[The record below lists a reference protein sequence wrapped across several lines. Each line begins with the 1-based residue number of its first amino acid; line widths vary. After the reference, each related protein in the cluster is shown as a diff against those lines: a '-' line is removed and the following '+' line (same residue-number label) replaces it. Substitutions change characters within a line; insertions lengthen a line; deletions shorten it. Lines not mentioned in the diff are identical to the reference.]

1 MIHRDG
7 NRMRENLLSVCA
19 VAYTIGPAVEGA
31 RPPAQCRLGV
41 PRKGP
46 LAFFVIQRLVIFQL
60 PGPVFMAKSKIPIY
74 GAIAANVA
82 IAVTKFVVAGIT
94 GSSAMLSEGIHSA
107 VDTLNGVLLLVGLKL
122 SQRPATPEH
131 PFGHGKELYFW
142 SLIVA
147 VLIFGLGGG
156 VSFYEG
162 VLHIRNPEPMRDPMW
177 NYVVLG
183 VAGVFEGSSFVIALR
198 QFRKQSGGVPFWE
211 ALHRSKDP
219 TNYTVLAEDS
229 AALVGLVVAALGIAS
244 SQHFEKPELDGAA
257 SLIIGLLL
265 AGVAVA
271 LILESR
277 SLLIGEGIRPE
288 TARAIRRIALGEPKV
303 RDVGRVLSMYVGPDD
318 VLVTMDLDF
327 DDGTAAADAAA
338 AIASVERQVR
348 ERYPMIKRLFIEAG
362 AAPTQQRWSR
372 PDSTQAP
379 PAEPQ

>member
-1 MIHRDG
+1 
-7 NRMRENLLSVCA
+7 
-19 VAYTIGPAVEGA
+19 
-31 RPPAQCRLGV
+31 
-41 PRKGP
+41 
-46 LAFFVIQRLVIFQL
+46 
-60 PGPVFMAKSKIPIY
+60 MAKSKVAIY

-147 VLIFGLGGG
+147 VLIFGVGGG
-156 VSFYEG
+156 LSFYEG
-162 VLHIRNPEPMRDPMW
+162 VQHVQHPEPMRDPMW

-183 VAGVFEGSSFVIALR
+183 VAAVFEGSSFAVALR
-198 QFRKQSGGVPFWE
+198 QFLKQTGNTPFWE

-219 TNYTVLAEDS
+219 TTYTVLAEDA
-229 AALVGLVVAALGIAS
+229 AALIGLLVAALGIAL
-244 SQHFEKPELDGAA
+244 SQRFDKPELDGAA

-271 LILESR
+271 LIWESR

-288 TARAIRRIALGEPKV
+288 TARAIRGIALQQPKV
-303 RDVGRVLSMYVGPDD
+303 RDVGRVLSMYIGPDD

-327 DDGTAAADAAA
+327 DEGTAAADAAA
-338 AIASVERQVR
+338 AIAAIERQVR
-348 ERYPMIKRLFIEAG
+348 GRYPMIKRLLIEAG
-362 AAPTQQRWSR
+362 TAPAQQRWNR

-379 PAEPQ
+379 ADPQ

>member
-1 MIHRDG
+1 MANAKI
-7 NRMRENLLSVCA
+7 A
-19 VAYTIGPAVEGA
+19 V
-31 RPPAQCRLGV
+31 
-41 PRKGP
+41 
-46 LAFFVIQRLVIFQL
+46 
-60 PGPVFMAKSKIPIY
+60 Y
-74 GAIAANVA
+74 GAIAANVT

-107 VDTLNGVLLLVGLKL
+107 VDTFNGILLLVGLKL

-156 VSFYEG
+156 LSFYEG
-162 VLHIRNPEPMRDPMW
+162 VQQVRHPTPMQNAMW

-183 VAGVFEGSSFVIALR
+183 IAAVFEGSSFVIALR
-198 QFRKQSGGVPFWE
+198 QFLKQAGNTPFWE

-219 TNYTVLAEDS
+219 TTYTVLAEDS
-229 AALVGLVVAALGIAS
+229 AALIGLVVAALGIAL
-244 SQHFEKPELDGAA
+244 SQRFDKPVLDGVA
-257 SLIIGLLL
+257 SLVIGLLL
-265 AGVAVA
+265 AAVAVA
-271 LILESR
+271 LIWESR
-277 SLLIGEGIRPE
+277 GLLIGEGIRPE
-288 TARAIRRIALGEPKV
+288 TARAIRSIALAQPKV

-327 DDGTAAADAAA
+327 EDGTAAADAGA
-338 AIASVERQVR
+338 AIAAIERQVR

-362 AAPTQQRWSR
+362 AAPPQQRWSR

-379 PAEPQ
+379 EQT

>member
-1 MIHRDG
+1 MA
-7 NRMRENLLSVCA
+7 NSK
-19 VAYTIGPAVEGA
+19 VA
-31 RPPAQCRLGV
+31 
-41 PRKGP
+41 
-46 LAFFVIQRLVIFQL
+46 
-60 PGPVFMAKSKIPIY
+60 IY
-74 GAIAANVA
+74 GAVAANVA

-107 VDTLNGVLLLVGLKL
+107 VDTFNGILLLVGLKL

-147 VLIFGLGGG
+147 VLIFGVGGG
-156 VSFYEG
+156 LSFYEG
-162 VLHIRNPEPMRDPMW
+162 VQQVRHPQPMQDPMW

-183 VAGVFEGSSFVIALR
+183 VAAVFEGSSFVIALR
-198 QFRKQSGGVPFWE
+198 QFLTQAGSTPFWE

-219 TNYTVLAEDS
+219 TTYTLLAEDS
-229 AALVGLVVAALGIAS
+229 AALIGLVVAAVGITL
-244 SQHFEKPELDGAA
+244 SQRLDKPVLDGAA

-271 LILESR
+271 LTWESR

-288 TARAIRRIALGEPKV
+288 TARAIRSIALAQPKV

-327 DDGTAAADAAA
+327 DDGTAAADAGA
-338 AIASVERQVR
+338 AIAAVERQVR

-362 AAPTQQRWSR
+362 AAPAQQRWSR

-379 PAEPQ
+379 ADRQ

>member
-1 MIHRDG
+1 
-7 NRMRENLLSVCA
+7 
-19 VAYTIGPAVEGA
+19 
-31 RPPAQCRLGV
+31 
-41 PRKGP
+41 
-46 LAFFVIQRLVIFQL
+46 
-60 PGPVFMAKSKIPIY
+60 MAKSKVAIY

-147 VLIFGLGGG
+147 VLIFGVGGG
-156 VSFYEG
+156 LSFYEG
-162 VLHIRNPEPMRDPMW
+162 VQHVQHPEPMRDPMW

-183 VAGVFEGSSFVIALR
+183 VAAVFEGSSFAVALR
-198 QFRKQSGGVPFWE
+198 QFLKQTGNTPFWE

-219 TNYTVLAEDS
+219 TTYTVLAEDA
-229 AALVGLVVAALGIAS
+229 AALIGLLVAALGIAL
-244 SQHFEKPELDGAA
+244 SQRFDKPELDGAA

-271 LILESR
+271 LIWESR

-288 TARAIRRIALGEPKV
+288 TARAIRGIALQQPKV
-303 RDVGRVLSMYVGPDD
+303 RDVGRVLSM
-318 VLVTMDLDF
+318 
-327 DDGTAAADAAA
+327 
-338 AIASVERQVR
+338 
-348 ERYPMIKRLFIEAG
+348 
-362 AAPTQQRWSR
+362 
-372 PDSTQAP
+372 
-379 PAEPQ
+379 

>member
-1 MIHRDG
+1 
-7 NRMRENLLSVCA
+7 
-19 VAYTIGPAVEGA
+19 
-31 RPPAQCRLGV
+31 
-41 PRKGP
+41 
-46 LAFFVIQRLVIFQL
+46 
-60 PGPVFMAKSKIPIY
+60 MAKSRVAIY

-82 IAVTKFVVAGIT
+82 IAATKFVVAGIT

-107 VDTLNGVLLLVGLKL
+107 VDTFNGVLLLVGLKL

-156 VSFYEG
+156 LSFYEG
-162 VLHIRNPEPMRDPMW
+162 VVHVRHPEPMRDPMW

-183 VAGVFEGSSFVIALR
+183 VAAVFEGSSFVIALR
-198 QFRKQSGGVPFWE
+198 QFRQQAGDTPFWE

-219 TNYTVLAEDS
+219 TTYTVLAEDS
-229 AALVGLVVAALGIAS
+229 AAMVGLVVAALGIAS
-244 SQHFEKPELDGAA
+244 SQRFDKPELDGAA
-257 SLIIGLLL
+257 SLVIGLLL

-271 LILESR
+271 LIWESR
-277 SLLIGEGIRPE
+277 GLLIGEGIRPE
-288 TARAIRRIALGEPKV
+288 TARAIRGIALGQPKV

-338 AIASVERQVR
+338 AIKAVERQVR

-362 AAPTQQRWSR
+362 AVPPQERWSR
-372 PDSTQAP
+372 PDSTQR